1 MAIPDESASSLY
13 VLYIF
18 YNTLYTMPKICRKNM
33 FDSDSS
39 DDEHYFEPDK
49 IVDDDSASDSGNELL
64 STRNRIATLR

>member
-18 YNTLYTMPKICRKNM
+18 YNTLYTIPKICRKNM
-33 FDSDSS
+33 FDSDS

-64 STRNRIATLR
+64 STRTRIATLR